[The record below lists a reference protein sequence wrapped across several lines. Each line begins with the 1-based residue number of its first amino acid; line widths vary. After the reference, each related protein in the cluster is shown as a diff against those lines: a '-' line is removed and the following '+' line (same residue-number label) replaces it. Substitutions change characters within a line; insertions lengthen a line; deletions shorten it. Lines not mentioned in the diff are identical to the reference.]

1 MSKFE
6 QSLDYDSVYADN
18 AVLELGYDNAKI
30 VFYENLTRT
39 DEEGRIDKKNKHNLL
54 RLEIKLPHETLKRLS
69 LAALGLLQAKQNAL
83 KMKKD
88 KNDPNTERAWS
99 DYDYLIGSTT
109 YDTQNLKLNQG
120 DLEKLNEALTN
131 LAARI
136 YNLPKDEY

>member
-39 DEEGRIDKKNKHNLL
+39 DEEGQIDKKNKHNLL

-83 KMKKD
+83 KMKKN
-88 KNDPNTERAWS
+88 KNVQIQKEH
-99 DYDYLIGSTT
+99 G
-109 YDTQNLKLNQG
+109 
-120 DLEKLNEALTN
+120 LTM
-131 LAARI
+131 I
-136 YNLPKDEY
+136 T

>member
-39 DEEGRIDKKNKHNLL
+39 DEEGQIDKKNKHNLL

-83 KMKKD
+83 KMKKN

-99 DYDYLIGSTT
+99 DYDYLIGSAT

-120 DLEKLNEALTN
+120 DLQKLNEALTN

-136 YNLPKDEY
+136 YNLPKDEN